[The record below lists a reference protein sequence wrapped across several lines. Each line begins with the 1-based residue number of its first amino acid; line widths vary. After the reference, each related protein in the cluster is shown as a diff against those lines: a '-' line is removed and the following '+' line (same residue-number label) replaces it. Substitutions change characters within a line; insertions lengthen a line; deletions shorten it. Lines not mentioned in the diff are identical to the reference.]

1 MLRTVRDAED
11 GDAIERASE
20 LKELGYDRAWRSLMH
35 RTREIAYEEWRR
47 GALAI
52 SQKGV
57 DARASEPPPRGPIRL
72 RLLHM
77 TKIEAED
84 ERKDARPSTSSASI
98 RRPKKAPPTIE
109 SRAKRKAGA
118 ESGAAKKRKQ

>member
-84 ERKDARPSTSSASI
+84 
-98 RRPKKAPPTIE
+98 
-109 SRAKRKAGA
+109 
-118 ESGAAKKRKQ
+118 